1 MSSTPDPAAPALA
14 WVKST
19 YSGGEGGQC
28 IEWAP
33 EAAEIHT
40 VVPVRDS
47 KHPQGPVLVF
57 PVGAFAAFVGAV
69 RRGHFDAS

>member
-1 MSSTPDPAAPALA
+1 MA

-28 IEWAP
+28 IECAP
-33 EAAEIHT
+33 DYAAHGI
-40 VVPVRDS
+40 VPVRDS

-69 RRGHFDAS
+69 RQGRFDAS